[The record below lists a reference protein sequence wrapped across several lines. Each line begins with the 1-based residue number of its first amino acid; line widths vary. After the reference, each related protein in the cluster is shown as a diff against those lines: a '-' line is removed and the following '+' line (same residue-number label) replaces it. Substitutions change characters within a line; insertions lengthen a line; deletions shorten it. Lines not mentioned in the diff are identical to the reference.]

1 MWNVS
6 FCGFCLR
13 LDSERPI
20 STPLNGQIDATF
32 TRFFNGELPSNVDFF
47 SSGAAWKKMQLYFV
61 PASLKLHR
69 RHMGCG
75 GSGSVAPSFPP
86 CCFSR
91 TVDIAQED
99 KRSQL
104 MTCLGTLIAS
114 ILIVHL
120 CIWRGQQ
127 CTCTRGTR
135 SSREKV
141 RKLNISAT
149 DERKWDPFVCARSIF
164 GIVDLF

>member
-6 FCGFCLR
+6 FCEFCLR
-13 LDSERPI
+13 LDSERP
-20 STPLNGQIDATF
+20 SHPLEWTNCHIYPI
-32 TRFFNGELPSNVDFF
+32 FFNALWG
-47 SSGAAWKKMQLYFV
+47 
-61 PASLKLHR
+61 ASLKCRFLFLWGSVEKNAAVLCSSLHR

-91 TVDIAQED
+91 MLDIAQED

-114 ILIVHL
+114 VLIVPL

-127 CTCTRGTR
+127 CTRGTR
-135 SSREKV
+135 SSQEKV

-149 DERKWDPFVCARSIF
+149 DERKWYPFVCARSIF